1 MRSFRLCMLASC
13 ALMMAASLPAPA
25 MAEEGCP
32 PVPAP
37 QTMDN
42 AAFYGYVHTFDSRCA
57 SHRNWDRSFDDV
69 QVSTMVD
76 GRNRLSVTAATSLGG
91 ALASLRVNEREF
103 LASGGHGSALQW
115 AFHAWN
121 GGAGSE
127 CYNPTQAGSRADDA
141 GPPPFHG
148 PSTSALYV
156 QSPIGTASLRTTSR
170 LAMYIPRSSTTP
182 GYGGCIASDH
192 QPDRSP
198 FTFGLSPYWLDT
210 LVQLG
215 PGLGTYFPP
224 SAMPSAYYWIQTEG
238 ATPYNGMSGAFIEQ
252 ITVPASG
259 VGQGGLTRLDY
270 EAYLAVG
277 NLSRVM
283 STLDSLD
290 SQRP

>member
-1 MRSFRLCMLASC
+1 
-13 ALMMAASLPAPA
+13 
-25 MAEEGCP
+25 
-32 PVPAP
+32 
-37 QTMDN
+37 
-42 AAFYGYVHTFDSRCA
+42 
-57 SHRNWDRSFDDV
+57 
-69 QVSTMVD
+69 
-76 GRNRLSVTAATSLGG
+76 
-91 ALASLRVNEREF
+91 
-103 LASGGHGSALQW
+103 
-115 AFHAWN
+115 
-121 GGAGSE
+121 
-127 CYNPTQAGSRADDA
+127 
-141 GPPPFHG
+141 
-148 PSTSALYV
+148 
-156 QSPIGTASLRTTSR
+156 
-170 LAMYIPRSSTTP
+170 MYIPRSSTTP

-215 PGLGTYFPP
+215 PDNTLRGLDNVVRLTAHLTSEDTYHQGFDGVLAIYLQRTFTATFDYDPATGQLTRHQSDFAASHPVIRCTADQAYCLGTYFPP

>member
-1 MRSFRLCMLASC
+1 MLASC

-115 AFHAWN
+115 AFHA
-121 GGAGSE
+121 SE
-127 CYNPTQAGSRADDA
+127 DTYHQGFDGVVAIYLQRTFTATFDYDPATGQLTRHQSDFAASHPVIRCTADQA
-141 GPPPFHG
+141 
-148 PSTSALYV
+148 Y
-156 QSPIGTASLRTTSR
+156 
-170 LAMYIPRSSTTP
+170 
-182 GYGGCIASDH
+182 C
-192 QPDRSP
+192 
-198 FTFGLSPYWLDT
+198 
-210 LVQLG
+210 
-215 PGLGTYFPP
+215 LGTYFPR

-290 SQRP
+290 RQRP